1 MLSMK
6 WKDDRENHP
15 VYLWQETGDRG
26 RARRDGKRK
35 SGLKDGGLPQTA
47 ILGNGR

>member
-1 MLSMK
+1 MLSIK
-6 WKDDRENHP
+6 WKDDRENHL

-26 RARRDGKRK
+26 RARRAGKRK
-35 SGLKDGGLPQTA
+35 SGLKDGGLPQTE